1 MQLINYDDSE
11 KNTKNNPRI
20 STAKVNSAVVI
31 PALNPV
37 PELVGLVKEL
47 LAQGIAQVIV
57 VNDGSDSTYHHIFET
72 LKGMECC
79 TVLTHG
85 ANRGKGAALKTA
97 FRYFTKHYGDLD
109 GVVTADADGQHTTED
124 IYRIARRLSLPEKA
138 LILGVR
144 NFRENNV
151 PKRSYLGNNVT
162 SRIFWLLY
170 GQYLHD
176 TQTGLRGI
184 PSSELGWM
192 AEIKGERYDY
202 EVNMLIQARFH
213 DLRLSLVPIKT
224 LYFDNNAGSH
234 YRTVKDSLRIFGS
247 LISGLIEYAKML
259 IVSGVLDLGCFFV
272 LYSTV
277 FTAISAPVRI
287 FTSTLLAR
295 LLSSFC
301 NYALNRRIIFADT
314 GRLACS
320 ALRYYILWVFLLLSS
335 YGLVYSFSLFWPVN
349 VTIIKLTVDFLL
361 GFISYQF
368 QLRWVFRTKD
378 KSDASF
384 PPGIKRRFWFSKVG
398 SAWNYLA
405 GSERREMSKNE
416 RDYL

>member
-1 MQLINYDDSE
+1 MQLVNYDNSA
-11 KNTKNNPRI
+11 KNAQNNPRI

-31 PALNPV
+31 PAFNPV
-37 PELVGLVKEL
+37 PELVGLVEEL
-47 LAQGIAQVIV
+47 LAQGIPQVIV
-57 VNDGSDSTYHHIFET
+57 VNDGSDSTYHQIFLT
-72 LKGMECC
+72 LKRMAHC

-85 ANRGKGAALKTA
+85 KNRGKGAALKTA
-97 FRYFTKHYGDLD
+97 FRYFTKHYGDMD
-109 GVVTADADGQHTTED
+109 GVVTADADGQHTPED
-124 IYRIARRLSLPEKA
+124 IYRIARQLSLQEKA

-151 PKRSYLGNNVT
+151 PKRSYLGNTVT
-162 SRIFWLLY
+162 SRIFWLFY
-170 GQYLHD
+170 GQYLQD

-184 PSSELGWM
+184 PTSELGWM

-259 IVSGVLDLGCFFV
+259 IVSGALDLGCFFV

-277 FTAISAPVRI
+277 FAAIAAPVRI

-295 LLSSFC
+295 LLSSAC

-314 GRLACS
+314 GKIACS
-320 ALRYYILWVFLLLSS
+320 ALRYYLLWVFLLLAS
-335 YGLVYSFSLFWPVN
+335 YGLVYSLSLCWSVN

-361 GFISYQF
+361 GFISYQV
-368 QLRWVFRTKD
+368 QLRWVFRTKET
-378 KSDASF
+378 SEISF
-384 PPGIKRRFWFSKVG
+384 PPGVQRQSWLGRPGNG
-398 SAWNYLA
+398 SNPLEK
-405 GSERREMSKNE
+405 GK
-416 RDYL
+416 